1 MPAVVVAIWSLNDA
15 VSFESLDLL
24 LRRTFFESTGA
35 GYLSISFQHL
45 HLARSSG
52 QLLAWVRSIHGWCLL
67 TWNKTFKA
75 RRKSC
80 QIAPRM
86 GGGVLWQMSCKQMN
100 PKEHENVRHY
110 CDIHRNFTWTP
121 ESWGGKFLP
130 GGQLLPHKYSRL
142 VSICQAGVGFQMLF
156 LRRGSTFLISSLY
169 VSMIHC
175 IMCNRW

>member
-1 MPAVVVAIWSLNDA
+1 MGHNSSAWNFPFVGLLVPSNLRAWGCLRPFYQISVIHTGWFLQTNIWMNISDGQTLVQPQYLQRQQLHPLKFWLTLSRLEVPAKAVVVAIWSLNDA

-52 QLLAWVRSIHGWCLL
+52 QLLAWVRSIHGWCFL

-86 GGGVLWQMSCKQMN
+86 GGGVL
-100 PKEHENVRHY
+100 
-110 CDIHRNFTWTP
+110 
-121 ESWGGKFLP
+121 
-130 GGQLLPHKYSRL
+130 
-142 VSICQAGVGFQMLF
+142 
-156 LRRGSTFLISSLY
+156 
-169 VSMIHC
+169 
-175 IMCNRW
+175 